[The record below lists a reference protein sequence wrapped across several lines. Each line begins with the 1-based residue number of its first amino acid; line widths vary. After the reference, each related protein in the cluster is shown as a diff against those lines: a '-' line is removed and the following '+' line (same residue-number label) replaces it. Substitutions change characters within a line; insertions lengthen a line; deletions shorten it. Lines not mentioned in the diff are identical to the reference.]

1 MSVLN
6 SPLYQPV
13 TNRLYAWR
21 YGNNKV
27 RMVTLDTDGRVVD
40 LVSPDA
46 LNLHIGYD
54 NVNHINAVGDAGF
67 TALTASFGYDAND
80 RLTTV
85 TRNNGDNQ
93 TFSWDKSDNR
103 LSHTRATAANAYSPA
118 TTSNRLDTV
127 SGSNP
132 RSFTH
137 DAVGNLYSDARS
149 GATQTYAFDPFNRLG
164 AVWLNGTQT
173 ADYRHNASNQ
183 RVYKGAGSA
192 VTRFV
197 HTAQGQLLY
206 EDAAQATHYVWIG
219 GALLGIFRGG
229 QFYYAHNDYV
239 GRPEVMTNASG
250 AVVWR
255 AENAVFDRK
264 VDPVWIVG
272 LNLGFPGQYFDA
284 ESGLWYNWNRY
295 YDASTGR
302 YVQSDP
308 IGLAGG
314 INTYSYVGG
323 NPISKVDPSGLGQ
336 CFYSVSSG
344 QMNCYSDF
352 AGQGGFSGQFA
363 SGNNSIPGCKNN
375 PACTGETGVG
385 PIPTGHWYWDA
396 SGKSGKPGGRFLVP
410 VQVDASRSN
419 IRSHSCDNPFGP
431 SKVGPFCSEGCLTGT
446 VGTIGALNQFLGSE
460 WAGGASNTL
469 RVGP

>member
-1 MSVLN
+1 
-6 SPLYQPV
+6 
-13 TNRLYAWR
+13 
-21 YGNNKV
+21 
-27 RMVTLDTDGRVVD
+27 
-40 LVSPDA
+40 
-46 LNLHIGYD
+46 
-54 NVNHINAVGDAGF
+54 
-67 TALTASFGYDAND
+67 
-80 RLTTV
+80 
-85 TRNNGDNQ
+85 
-93 TFSWDKSDNR
+93 
-103 LSHTRATAANAYSPA
+103 
-118 TTSNRLDTV
+118 
-127 SGSNP
+127 
-132 RSFTH
+132 
-137 DAVGNLYSDARS
+137 
-149 GATQTYAFDPFNRLG
+149 
-164 AVWLNGTQT
+164 
-173 ADYRHNASNQ
+173 
-183 RVYKGAGSA
+183 
-192 VTRFV
+192 
-197 HTAQGQLLY
+197 
-206 EDAAQATHYVWIG
+206 VWIG
-219 GALLGIFRGG
+219 GALLGIFRDG

-264 VDPVWIVG
+264 VVTDSVNG